1 MGKALAILVG
11 IILAALGVWGI
22 VTWWSAEWMVG
33 VKGFVLSAIVILAVF
48 VGLALL
54 LFGISELRSGVE
66 EAPIAETPPP
76 PPGGQ
81 AS

>member
-1 MGKALAILVG
+1 MHMGKALAILVG

-22 VTWWSAEWMVG
+22 VTWWSEY

>member
-22 VTWWSAEWMVG
+22 VTWWSDY

>member
-1 MGKALAILVG
+1 MGKVLAILVG
-11 IILAALGVWGI
+11 IVLAALGVWGI
-22 VTWWSAEWMVG
+22 VTWWPDY